1 MIEQILQESGVPL
14 WRSICGSEET
24 RIGKRPAVRTEVR
37 HGHHGIEIHGVLI
50 VQALAAY
57 FAQTAV
63 DSERMSVR
71 SVRTIK
77 VRP

>member
-1 MIEQILQESGVPL
+1 MGPRKQESGSGLPFGPKFVMDH
-14 WRSICGSEET
+14 R
-24 RIGKRPAVRTEVR
+24 
-37 HGHHGIEIHGVLI
+37 GIEIHGVLI